1 MPNKI
6 ISYKDL
12 DVYQR
17 SYNACVLLIS
27 NLLPALPKVEQYD
40 LCDQLRRSSKAIP
53 RLIAEGYGKKNQKK
67 GFQKYLDDCIS
78 ETNETVVG
86 LEQSR
91 DLYRNFI
98 NEELVNKLLNEYS
111 IIGKQLYRL
120 RQSWQSLRPNP
131 AS

>member
-17 SYNACVLLIS
+17 SYNACLLLIG
-27 NLLPALPKVEQYD
+27 NLIPTLPKVEQYD

-53 RLIAEGYGKKNQKK
+53 RLIAEGYGKKDQKR

-78 ETNETVVG
+78 ETNETAVG

-91 DLYRNFI
+91 DLYKNFVS
-98 NEELVNKLLNEYS
+98 EGLVNKLLEEYT

-120 RQSWQSLRPNP
+120 RQSWQNLPPRPT
-131 AS
+131 S

>member
-17 SYNACVLLIS
+17 SYNACLLLIG
-27 NLLPALPKVEQYD
+27 NLIPTLPKVEQYD

-53 RLIAEGYGKKNQKK
+53 RLIAEGYGKKNQNK
-67 GFQKYLDDCIS
+67 GFQRYLDDCLA
-78 ETNETVVG
+78 EANETIVS
-86 LEQSR
+86 LEQCR
-91 DLYRNFI
+91 DLYGEYLNNELI
-98 NEELVNKLLNEYS
+98 NQLIDEYN

-120 RQSWQSLRPNP
+120 RQS
-131 AS
+131 